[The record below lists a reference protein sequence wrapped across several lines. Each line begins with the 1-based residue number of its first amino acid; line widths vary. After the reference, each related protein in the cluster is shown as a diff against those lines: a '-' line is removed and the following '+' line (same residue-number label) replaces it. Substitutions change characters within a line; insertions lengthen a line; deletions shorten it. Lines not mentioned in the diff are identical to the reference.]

1 MPHSMHP
8 RFLES
13 ITFQAKHLQMLSK
26 LGEHRGRQSLYLAQ
40 QPQEL
45 EHLRQAAIVASTVS
59 SNRIEGIEVS
69 PKRLSALMKGTPKPK
84 SRAEGEVAGYRKVL
98 ELIHES
104 HEHMDMRPNMILQL
118 HKLLYSYHP
127 SDGGRYKSM
136 DNTIIETNKDGET
149 RVRFEP
155 TSAIATPGAM
165 ETLCRRYQ
173 QARAEYEALIVM
185 PLLIFD
191 FLCIHPFGDGNG
203 RISRLLTL
211 LELYRAGHLVGR
223 YVSVERVIEET
234 KEGYYQAL
242 EASSKGWHDGEHDA
256 LPWLEYFWSM
266 LIGVYAEFEDRVEN
280 IISAGQTKAEAVELV
295 VLNMGTPFTLAEL
308 SDRLPHVSKP
318 TISRTLGELR
328 DKGLVRLD
336 GRGRGAKWM
345 VV

>member
-1 MPHSMHP
+1 MSHSLHP

-59 SNRIEGIEVS
+59 SNRIEGIEVA
-69 PKRLSALMKGTPKPK
+69 PERLDALMKGTPKP
-84 SRAEGEVAGYRKVL
+84 RNRGEGEVAGYRAVL
-98 ELIHES
+98 ELVHES

-118 HKLLYSYHP
+118 HKILYRYHP

-136 DNTIIETNKDGET
+136 DNTIIETSDDGVA

-155 TSAIATPGAM
+155 TSAVATPGAM

-173 QARAEYEALIVM
+173 HARVEYEALIVM

-242 EASSKGWHDGEHDA
+242 EASSKGWHDGEHDV
-256 LPWLEYFWSM
+256 LPWLEYFWST
-266 LIGVYAEFEDRVEN
+266 LIGVYAEFEDRVES
-280 IISAGQTKAEAVELV
+280 IISAGQTKAEAVEFV
-295 VLNMGTPFTLAEL
+295 VLNMGMPFTLAEL

-318 TISRTLGELR
+318 TISRTLGGLR